1 MWLST
6 TKLSKIE
13 GVTTQTIRE
22 WAKAGKYEEYKIT
35 EGSLKQIESIASLI
49 LAMTGTVQI

>member
-22 WAKAGKYEEYKIT
+22 WAKAGNKY
-35 EGSLKQIESIASLI
+35 
-49 LAMTGTVQI
+49 

>member
-35 EGSLKQIESIASLI
+35 KG
-49 LAMTGTVQI
+49 GHF